1 MILALLLKKPKYD
14 EYNRLSYKQGY
25 IDHGY
30 ELCEFIEYIL
40 NDGEAFLRYLSGGI
54 VYTGND
60 NQDPQPSGCDICDE
74 DYYDYDLDKYVPNP
88 YHDIE
93 NYEYFYK
100 GN

>member
-1 MILALLLKKPKYD
+1 M
-14 EYNRLSYKQGY
+14 
-25 IDHGY
+25 
-30 ELCEFIEYIL
+30 
-40 NDGEAFLRYLSGGI
+40 SGGI